1 MEKGVIQI
9 YYGEGHGK
17 STAAI
22 GNAIHLASEG
32 KSVIVIQFLKEKN
45 ENELMFL
52 NRLEP
57 EIKVFRFAKSDECF
71 EELPESARQEEVM
84 NLRNGF
90 NYGKKVVSTGA
101 CDMLILDEV
110 LGIMD
115 EKVISPEEL
124 RDLFAAKP
132 EEMTLVCTG
141 RVLDDSI
148 REYADE
154 YPFLDYYE
162 VLQKLSDI
170 AGRDNMIV
178 RRFEEAKKVD
188 GGILADFLS
197 QIGLELT
204 DEYVIEGGDIR
215 NTSLT
220 GNTVHIKKAINELGF
235 LTDDDNAILRE
246 SLSICTG
253 PSRKEY
259 PCSEFSPEER
269 AAFMKAFEESNAR
282 IADEFI
288 GDGRPLFSTDYKENV
303 KWEDNNPFL
312 INDVVRASASADVL
326 LDRQIREMRAGFE
339 ARIAE
344 LESRVASL
352 ESSLSKLE
360 AATDKRF
367 QKVDRRLEKHDVRI
381 DHLRHPLQALK
392 DRSK

>member
-1 MEKGVIQI
+1 MEAVMEKGVIQI

-154 YPFLDYYE
+154 IYN
-162 VLQKLSDI
+162 I
-170 AGRDNMIV
+170 A
-178 RRFEEAKKVD
+178 
-188 GGILADFLS
+188 
-197 QIGLELT
+197 
-204 DEYVIEGGDIR
+204 
-215 NTSLT
+215 
-220 GNTVHIKKAINELGF
+220 
-235 LTDDDNAILRE
+235 
-246 SLSICTG
+246 
-253 PSRKEY
+253 
-259 PCSEFSPEER
+259 PE
-269 AAFMKAFEESNAR
+269 K
-282 IADEFI
+282 
-288 GDGRPLFSTDYKENV
+288 
-303 KWEDNNPFL
+303 
-312 INDVVRASASADVL
+312 
-326 LDRQIREMRAGFE
+326 
-339 ARIAE
+339 
-344 LESRVASL
+344 
-352 ESSLSKLE
+352 
-360 AATDKRF
+360 
-367 QKVDRRLEKHDVRI
+367 
-381 DHLRHPLQALK
+381 
-392 DRSK
+392 